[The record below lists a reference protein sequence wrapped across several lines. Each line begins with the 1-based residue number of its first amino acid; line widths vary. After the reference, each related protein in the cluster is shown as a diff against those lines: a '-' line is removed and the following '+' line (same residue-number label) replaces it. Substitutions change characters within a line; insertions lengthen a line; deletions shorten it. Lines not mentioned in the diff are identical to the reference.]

1 MSEWVSA
8 RGPGRWRHFLTEVE
22 REVVRA
28 AEFDSREAKAKL
40 ANATERMRLIR
51 MRGAQRALAAD
62 RRKVKPKSRNRAK
75 G

>member
-1 MSEWVSA
+1 MTTEWVAA
-8 RGPGRWRHFLTEVE
+8 RGPGRWRNFLTKVE
-22 REVVRA
+22 REVIRA

-62 RRKVKPKSRNRAK
+62 RRTAKP
-75 G
+75 